1 MIEHLL
7 ENIDHLIKQRPVCK
21 AVLESYRELV
31 NLMKKVEPE
40 PQNIVFEDRLKD
52 LKKEDG
58 FPLFSKEDLPVDLN
72 ISSEL
77 FIKFIEHL
85 LNTERED
92 KDGLKKV
99 LEKSKN
105 DSGWSDSLLNAVLS
119 KDDKTL
125 SKTGKEVGLD
135 PGTLVFLAQVA
146 LKQSLFTLREATSD
160 RMDKE
165 NWDYGHC
172 PACGSE
178 PDMAYFDKT
187 GKRYLHCELCG
198 EEWVHARLKCPF
210 CRNEEHKTLGYFDV
224 EGEEGFRVDFC
235 RKCQRYIKTVDK
247 RFFEEAAPMELENL
261 ATIHLDILA
270 NEHGF
275 K

>member
-7 ENIDHLIKQRPVCK
+7 ENIDRLIQQRPVCK
-21 AVLESYRELV
+21 EVLESYRELV

-40 PQNIVFEDRLKD
+40 HRGTEFEDRLKD
-52 LKKEDG
+52 MKKEKG
-58 FPLFSKEDLPVDLN
+58 FPLFSREDLPVDLN
-72 ISSEL
+72 TSSEL

-92 KDGLKKV
+92 KDALKKV

-105 DSGWSDSLLNAVLS
+105 DSAWSDSLLNTVLG
-119 KDDKTL
+119 KDAKAL

-135 PGTLVFLAQVA
+135 PGTLVFLARVA
-146 LKQSLFTLREATSD
+146 LKPSLFTLRKATSD

-165 NWDYGHC
+165 NWGYGYC

-178 PDMAYFDKT
+178 PDMAYFDRT

-198 EEWVHARLKCPF
+198 EEWAHARLKCPF
-210 CRNEEHKTLGYFDV
+210 CRNGEHKTLGYLDV
-224 EGEEGFRVDFC
+224 EGEDGFRVDFC
-235 RKCQRYIKTVDK
+235 RKCHRYIKTVDK
-247 RFFEEAAPMELENL
+247 RALEEAAPMELENL